1 MKNRLGSILVS
12 LLLLVSAIEHTIVS
26 GVTAFHVRVEDRLGY
41 GRRAMSPNRL
51 VSPSSSSEPSEA
63 ERLKQQAEK
72 LRQEVAALE
81 QSKRTVQIEERRV
94 AEQARAEQAA
104 LRDRY
109 SAIVPILKPD
119 GTVSLEKCEFPPR
132 VKDGST
138 FIELCEAALPL
149 GILLGEGE
157 NEKTGLIVVDE
168 VAKESNGAQ
177 GGLLEGD
184 IVRAF
189 TACKMGMDM
198 PTWQVL
204 AGGIG
209 VPKTR
214 RFMYSADGRPF
225 EEVMDA
231 VASNRMD
238 PEQRPVLIVV
248 ERRETSTST

>member
-12 LLLLVSAIEHTIVS
+12 LLILASALDHEIAS
-26 GVTAFHVRVEDRLGY
+26 RVTAFDVRVDVRHGY
-41 GRRAMSPNRL
+41 GRQRAMSPNWL
-51 VSPSSSSEPSEA
+51 ASPSSSSEQSEA
-63 ERLKQQAEK
+63 DRLKQQAEK

-81 QSKRTVQIEERRV
+81 QSKRTVQIEERRI

-119 GTVSLEKCEFPPR
+119 GTVSLEQCEFPPR
-132 VKDGST
+132 VKDGT
-138 FIELCEAALPL
+138 TCIELCEAALPL

-157 NEKTGLIVVDE
+157 NDLAGLIVVDE
-168 VAKESNGAQ
+168 VANESNGAQ
-177 GGLLEGD
+177 GGLAQGD

-248 ERRETSTST
+248 ERRETSP